1 MLGRQ
6 LKSDGPNS
14 TRRQVWNFDRSPSD
28 TQTRV
33 WECRKELCPHRSY
46 QSPLRMLCSYCG
58 NGVMLLGWAFRGTRA
73 LVNDAQRSMQG
84 VCQLSQLLRDPS
96 AGSLLAGDVFAWD
109 MFSTLCTVWG
119 GRARIHEGVKVV
131 QMLEDVQVLD
141 GRSERDLA
149 VCQGGRCKEAFG
161 ENGRPP

>member
-14 TRRQVWNFDRSPSD
+14 TRRQVWNFDHSPSD

-46 QSPLRMLCSYCG
+46 QSPLRMLCSGCG
-58 NGVMLLGWAFRGTRA
+58 NGAMLLGWAFRGTRA
-73 LVNDAQRSMQG
+73 LVNDAQRCMQG

-109 MFSTLCTVWG
+109 MFSTLCLVWG
-119 GRARIHEGVKVV
+119 DVLGSMRGLRLCKCRCWTGARSETLPCAREG
-131 QMLEDVQVLD
+131 DVRKLL
-141 GRSERDLA
+141 GRSVA
-149 VCQGGRCKEAFG
+149 
-161 ENGRPP
+161 RPP